1 MSPATVQAV
10 DMDNSSCSVLWNEND
25 AFKNDRSDSSGGRGA
40 DSRAMRQVSSRP
52 VSISDVGFLYHELL
66 AMHTYMHACLI
77 ACLLAVHAQHRNTV
91 TLQHQPPACR

>member
-1 MSPATVQAV
+1 MPEHTAELPGMCCSCNKQCVLLQKADLQQITGNSFVSPATVQAV

-52 VSISDVGFLYHELL
+52 VSISDVG
-66 AMHTYMHACLI
+66 
-77 ACLLAVHAQHRNTV
+77 
-91 TLQHQPPACR
+91 